1 MQSTIKDIRQ
11 EVQKVIVGH
20 DKLIDSMLIG
30 LLSDGHI
37 LVEGVPGLAK
47 TTAINSLS
55 QALGL
60 DFKRIQ
66 FTPDLLP
73 SDITGTEIYDQ
84 KNATFKVRKG
94 PSFTNLLLADEINRA
109 PAKVQAALLEVMQ
122 EKQITIGEETFKLD
136 EPFLVLATQNP
147 VEQEGAYKLPEA
159 QLDRFML
166 NVIVDYNSFDEEFEI
181 VKRVAE
187 NSFETINRVVDKEA
201 LKRLKAEVKE
211 IHIDDALLKYMLNII
226 FATRDPSRYAVGG
239 IKEYIEYGASPR
251 ASINLYKAAKAN
263 AFLKG
268 KDFVSPLDVTQ
279 IAPDILRHRIILNY
293 KAEAQGI
300 KADEIIEKII
310 QNLPLP

>member
-1 MQSTIKDIRQ
+1 MQSTIQNIKQ
-11 EVQKVIVGH
+11 EVQKVIVGQER
-20 DKLIDSMLIG
+20 LIDAMLIAI
-30 LLSDGHI
+30 LSDGHI

-55 QALGL
+55 KSLGL

-94 PSFTNLLLADEINRA
+94 PAFTNLLLADEINRA

-122 EKQITIGEETFKLD
+122 EKQITIGEESFKLD

-166 NVIVDYNSFDEEFEI
+166 NVIVDYNSFDEEFKI

-187 NSFETINRVVDKEA
+187 DSFETINKVADKES
-201 LKRLKAEVKE
+201 LKELKQRVKE
-211 IHIDDALLKYMLNII
+211 IHIDDVLLKYMLNII
-226 FATRDPSRYAVGG
+226 FATRDPKKYNIEG
-239 IKEYIEYGASPR
+239 ISEYIEYGASPR
-251 ASINLYKAAKAN
+251 ASINLYKASKA
-263 AFLKG
+263 AAYLKG
-268 KDFVSPLDVTQ
+268 KDFVSPLDVSE

-300 KADEIIEKII
+300 KADDIIQKIIEH
-310 QNLPLP
+310 LPLP

>member
-1 MQSTIKDIRQ
+1 MNTTITTIKQ

-20 DKLIDSMLIG
+20 EELIDALLIG
-30 LLSDGHI
+30 LISDGHI

-47 TTAINSLS
+47 TTAINALS
-55 QALGL
+55 NALGL

-94 PSFTNLLLADEINRA
+94 PAFTNLLLADEINRA

-122 EKQITIGEETFKLD
+122 ERQITIGEQTFKLD
-136 EPFLVLATQNP
+136 DPFLVLATQNP

-166 NVIVDYNSFDEEFEI
+166 NVIVNYNSIEEEFEI

-187 NSFETINRVVDKEA
+187 ESFGVINRVVDKEQ
-201 LKRLKAEVKE
+201 LIELKAAAKAVN
-211 IHIDDALLKYMLNII
+211 IDDAIVKYILNII
-226 FATRDPSRYAVGG
+226 FATRDPQKYG
-239 IKEYIEYGASPR
+239 IPEIGNYIEYGASPR
-251 ASINLYKAAKAN
+251 ASINIYKAVKAV
-263 AFLKG
+263 AVLRG
-268 KDFVSPLDVTQ
+268 KDFVTPVDV
-279 IAPDILRHRIILNY
+279 AEVVGNVLRHRIILNY
-293 KAEAQGI
+293 KAEANGI
-300 KADEIIEKII
+300 TTDHIIKTIMQHI
-310 QNLPLP
+310 KLP

>member
-1 MQSTIKDIRQ
+1 MHNIIQEIKQ

-20 DKLIDSMLIG
+20 EKLIDALLIG
-30 LLSDGHI
+30 LISDGHI

-47 TTAINSLS
+47 TTAINALS
-55 QALGL
+55 NALGL

-84 KNATFKVRKG
+84 KKGEFRVRKG
-94 PSFTNLLLADEINRA
+94 PAFTNLLLADEINRA

-122 EKQITIGEETFKLD
+122 ERQITIGEDTFKLD

-187 NSFETINRVVDKEA
+187 ESFGVINRVATKSQLA
-201 LKRLKAEVKE
+201 TLKAQAKSV
-211 IHIDDALLKYMLNII
+211 HIDDALLKYMLNIV
-226 FATRDPSRYAVGG
+226 FATRDPQKYDIQGLN
-239 IKEYIEYGASPR
+239 ELIEYGASPR
-251 ASINLYKAAKAN
+251 ASINLYKAAKAM
-263 AFLKG
+263 AILKG
-268 KDFVSPLDVTQ
+268 KDFVTPLDVIE

-293 KAEAQGI
+293 KAEAQGMKSDDVI
-300 KADEIIEKII
+300 NTII
-310 QNLPLP
+310 QHLPLP